1 MLVEN
6 GFRSQVSSMNKTAK
20 IIRFRQPGPPEVL
33 KVEEGFVREPNAGE
47 VLLRVDALGL
57 SRMDL
62 LSREGSYF
70 EQPVFPARIGYDVA
84 GGIDAVGPEVRAVKP
99 GDRVSPLPALCMQGD
114 SPHVA

>member
-33 KVEEGFVREPNAGE
+33 KVEVEFVREPNAGE

-57 SRMDL
+57 SRMHL
-62 LSREGSYF
+62 LWREGSYF
-70 EQPVFPARIGYDVA
+70 EQPGFPAGIGYDAA
-84 GGIDAVGPEVRAVKP
+84 GVLESAGPAVRTVKP
-99 GDRVSPLPALCMQGD
+99 GDRACTFPAVSLQDYPG
-114 SPHVA
+114 H